1 MSWGSTRFARRTL
14 GTTALALVLVA
25 GVAAAQLTVGSKTFA
40 ESRLLAEMMA
50 QLIEAR
56 TSHTVT
62 RRLGLGGT
70 KICHEALL
78 SGDID
83 LYAEYTGTG
92 WAIQLA
98 RKEQVRDP
106 TRTYLLVSRAYRR
119 KWDLEWLMPF
129 GFDNTYAMAMLEG
142 TAERLGVTR
151 VSELGPHLPELRVGV
166 SHEFLNRQDGFQG
179 LAEAYGFEIP
189 AGLRG
194 MEHGLAYEGLRT
206 GTVDLVDAYSTDGK
220 LLRYAVRILED
231 DRGFFP
237 PYHAAPVVRGEVV
250 RQHPEVKEALDGLGF
265 RLSDDRM
272 RRLNY
277 KVEVEGGGFDV
288 VAREFLTQEGLLEA
302 GDGASRT
309 LRGGRRDFGEFFW
322 ERRDETLGETV
333 EHLILTAVAVLL
345 AIAVAVPLGLF
356 LTRNEAVAPAVL
368 GATGVIQTVPSL
380 AMLAFMIPIPGL
392 GLGVR
397 SAVAALFLYAL
408 LPILRN
414 TYTGIKGVDPNLIEA
429 ATGMGLRDREI
440 LLRVELPL
448 ATRTIMAGIRTAT
461 VISVGVATLAGFVG
475 AGGLGDPI
483 ITGLQLN
490 DNRLILSGAIPA
502 ALLALGV
509 DFLLG
514 RFEDWLT
521 PPGLETPEDG

>member
-1 MSWGSTRFARRTL
+1 MSCRSVHIWGRVLVPAV
-14 GTTALALVLVA
+14 LALVWA
-25 GVAAAQLTVGSKTFA
+25 GAAAAAQITVGSKTFA

-56 TSHTVT
+56 TSHTVV
-62 RRLGLGGT
+62 RKLGLGGT
-70 KICHEALL
+70 KICHEAML

-83 LYAEYTGTG
+83 MYAEYTGTG
-92 WAIQLA
+92 WAIQLG
-98 RKEQVRDP
+98 RTEGIRDP
-106 TRTYLLVSRAYRR
+106 TRTYLLVSRAFRK
-119 KWDLEWLMPF
+119 KWDLEWAMPF
-129 GFDNTYAMAMLEG
+129 GFNNTYAMTMLES
-142 TAERLGVTR
+142 TAARLGVTR
-151 VSELGPHLPELRVGV
+151 ISELGGHLETLRVGV
-166 SHEFLNRQDGFQG
+166 SHEFLNRNDGFQG
-179 LAEAYGFEIP
+179 LAKAYDFDIP

-206 GTVDLVDAYSTDGK
+206 ETVDLVDAYSTDGK
-220 LLRYAVRILED
+220 LLRYKVRILDD

-250 RQHPEVKEALDGLGF
+250 RDYPKVKEAVDALGF

-277 KVEVEGGGFDV
+277 KVEVESGGFDV
-288 VAREFLTQEGLLEA
+288 VAREFLTQEGLLDA
-302 GDGASRT
+302 GDGPVET
-309 LRGGRRDFGEFFW
+309 LDGRREGFATFFW
-322 ERRDETLGETV
+322 ERRDETLGETG
-333 EHLILTAVAVLL
+333 EHLMLTAVAVLL

-356 LTRNEAVAPAVL
+356 LTRAEALAPAVL
-368 GATGVIQTVPSL
+368 GLTGVIQTIPSL

-414 TYTGIKGVDPNLIEA
+414 TYTGIRGVDQNLIEA

-440 LLRVELPL
+440 LLRIELPL
-448 ATRTIMAGIRTAT
+448 ATRTIMAGVRTAT
-461 VISVGVATLAGFVG
+461 VISVGVATLAGVVG

-490 DNRLILSGAIPA
+490 DTRLILSGAIPA
-502 ALLALGV
+502 AMLALLV
-509 DFLLG
+509 DFFLG
-514 RFEDWLT
+514 RLEDWLT
-521 PPGLETPEDG
+521 PAGLDTPEDA

>member
-1 MSWGSTRFARRTL
+1 MIHGSSHSASRVLRAAFL
-14 GTTALALVLVA
+14 SLVLVGA
-25 GVAAAQLTVGSKTFA
+25 AAAAQLTVGSKTFA

-56 TSHTVT
+56 TEHTVD

-70 KICHEALL
+70 KICHEAIL
-78 SGDID
+78 SGEID

-98 RKEQVRDP
+98 RQERIRDP
-106 TRTYLLVSRAYRR
+106 TRTFLLVSRAYRK

-129 GFDNTYAMAMLEG
+129 GFNNTYAMAMREDA
-142 TAERLGVTR
+142 AERLGVKR
-151 VSELGPHLPELRVGV
+151 VSQLGPHLAELKVGV

-179 LAEAYGFEIP
+179 LAETYGFAIP
-189 AGLRG
+189 SGLRG
-194 MEHGLAYEGLRT
+194 MEHGLAYEGLRS

-220 LLRYAVRILED
+220 LLRYKVSILED
-231 DRGFFP
+231 DLGFFP
-237 PYHAAPVVRGEVV
+237 PYHAAPVVRGAVLRE
-250 RQHPEVKEALDGLGF
+250 HPEVREVLETLGF

-277 KVEVEGGGFDV
+277 KVEVEGGSFAA
-288 VAREFLTQEGLLEA
+288 VAREFLGQEKLLE
-302 GDGASRT
+302 DVDPEDTR
-309 LRGGRRDFGEFFW
+309 RRGRRGFVEFFLA
-322 ERRDETLGETV
+322 RRGETLGETV
-333 EHLILTAVAVLL
+333 EHLVLTAVAVVL
-345 AIAVAVPLGLF
+345 AILFAVPLGLF
-356 LTRNEAVAPAVL
+356 LTRQEALAPAVL
-368 GATGVIQTVPSL
+368 GLTGVIQTIPSL

-392 GLGVR
+392 GLGAR

-414 TYTGIKGVDPNLIEA
+414 TYTGIREVDAPLIEA

-440 LLRVELPL
+440 LLRIELPL
-448 ATRTIMAGIRTAT
+448 ATRTIMAGIRTAS

-490 DNRLILSGAIPA
+490 DTRLILSGAIPA
-502 ALLALGV
+502 ALLALAV

-514 RFEDWLT
+514 RLEDWLT
-521 PPGLETPEDG
+521 PAGLDSPESS